1 MNSKAFFI
9 ISIFLVIFSITTKAE
24 PALMSAE
31 WAEHACD
38 AWNQD
43 PTLIEGLYKSDWT
56 KNDLERGHKV
66 IILYRTDCTN
76 SKRAELKISET
87 DGKAKC
93 IYGGK
98 VIDAIIDKRA
108 DYIMHATTQRW
119 MEMGAG
125 KYGPMKAMM
134 LRRLKFKGPKIEA
147 MGNMGPFKNFLL
159 LAGSVPS
166 DTSNCP

>member
-1 MNSKAFFI
+1 MNIKAFFT
-9 ISIFLVIFSITTKAE
+9 ISITLILISSVAKAE
-24 PALMSAE
+24 PVLMSAA
-31 WAEHACD
+31 WAEQACD

-43 PTLIEGLYKSDWT
+43 ATLTEGLYKSDWI

-66 IILYRTDCTN
+66 IILYRTDCTK
-76 SKRAELKISET
+76 SKRAELKISEAE
-87 DGKAKC
+87 GKAEC
-93 IYGGK
+93 VYGGK
-98 VIDAIIDKRA
+98 VVDATVDKRA

-134 LRRLKFKGPKIEA
+134 MRRLKFKGPKMEA

-166 DTSNCP
+166 DTSSCP